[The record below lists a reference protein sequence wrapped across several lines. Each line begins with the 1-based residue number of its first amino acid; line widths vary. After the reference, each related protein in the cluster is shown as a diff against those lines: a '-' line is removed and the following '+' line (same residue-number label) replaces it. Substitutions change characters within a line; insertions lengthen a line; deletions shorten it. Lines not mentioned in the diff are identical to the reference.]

1 MDNTK
6 CIAALFDFDGV
17 VMDTETQYSLFWN
30 KIGKQYFPQIEEF
43 GRIIKGQTLVNI
55 YAKYFAGMEKEQQD
69 ITARLNQFEKDMAYE
84 YIPGVVDFMKD
95 LRAHGVKMAIVTSSN
110 DLKMANVYKAH
121 PELKELVD
129 RILTA
134 EMFTR
139 SKPAPDCFLLGAE
152 VFGTV
157 PQNCVVFEDSFHGLE
172 AGNAAGMAV
181 VGLCTTNQKEEIAD
195 KCKLVIPD
203 FTAFSFEKMKALLA

>member
-43 GRIIKGQTLVNI
+43 GRIIKGQALVNI

-181 VGLCTTNQKEEIAD
+181 VGLCTTNPKEAIAD